1 MTISDLIAEIEE
13 HQDPENIV
21 NYSEKEILET
31 MAALI
36 KGQYLVQVEKVNHA
50 SNMYS
55 TGIEITHTRPG
66 KYIVRDKYV
75 KEIFWIGKGSKRK
88 PAVALKES
96 TTTRNRR
103 TKKTKVNPMDE
114 INMFDNAGLTKDIF
128 ARIGNNGRGYKRNN
142 GES

>member
-66 KYIVRDKYV
+66 I
-75 KEIFWIGKGSKRK
+75 KENS
-88 PAVALKES
+88 
-96 TTTRNRR
+96 
-103 TKKTKVNPMDE
+103 
-114 INMFDNAGLTKDIF
+114 
-128 ARIGNNGRGYKRNN
+128 
-142 GES
+142 